1 MAVKKEL
8 VAKAGT
14 YTNKQGEE
22 KTRYIKVGV
31 QMETAKGT
39 MYKLEALPV
48 PFDGWIF
55 ERDLQPKEVG
65 QPALKGGA
73 DLSDDV
79 PF

>member
-1 MAVKKEL
+1 MAITKEL

-22 KTRYIKVGV
+22 KTRYLKIGV
-31 QMETAKGT
+31 KMETEKGT
-39 MYKLEALPV
+39 MYKFESLPLS
-48 PFDGWIF
+48 FDGWVY
-55 ERDLQPKEVG
+55 ERDIQEKTAPSVAKPV
-65 QPALKGGA
+65 A

>member
-1 MAVKKEL
+1 MEITKEL

-22 KTRYIKVGV
+22 KTRYLKIGV
-31 QMETAKGT
+31 KMETDKGT
-39 MYKLEALPV
+39 MYKFESLPLS
-48 PFDGWIF
+48 FDGWVY
-55 ERDLQPKEVG
+55 ERDIQEKTAPSAKPV
-65 QPALKGGA
+65 A